1 MPGKGRANI
10 GSTVLLNDSIA
21 YLMTDENEY
30 NKVEGKSLS
39 VLMLDDARFEYRGNV
54 EANLKTGA
62 GMLYTVK
69 ALQVDQGEETKEF
82 KEKFAL
88 VKKYQKLS
96 ECRLVTAE
104 QVPPALEE

>member
-1 MPGKGRANI
+1 MFKGE
-10 GSTVLLNDSIA
+10 SLS
-21 YLMTDENEY
+21 
-30 NKVEGKSLS
+30 KVHES